1 MTIQKSHKLL
11 MIPGPIEFEPAV
23 LAALAEPTPSHVA
36 PDFIEVFGRTLD
48 NLRTVFQAP
57 DGQPFVLAG
66 SGTFAMEAAVANLL
80 EAGDRVLQINTGYFS
95 DRMAAICER
104 SGAIITQVR
113 APAIGDVPALE
124 EIEMALQQD
133 HYTLMTITHVDT
145 STGVLTDVQTL
156 AQMARSAHTLS
167 VVDGVCSVG
176 GEALPMA
183 EWDVDVA
190 LTASQ
195 KALGVP
201 PGLAIVMARPR
212 ALALFQG
219 RTQPVS
225 SYYADWSNWLPIM
238 QAYQARKPAYF
249 GTPPV
254 NLVLALDVSLAQ
266 IIAEGMDARVARHA
280 QLSAALKAALTALGL
295 SQAPARPAVA
305 AHTLSAPYFP
315 AGVDGAA
322 LLAGINAAG
331 VVLAGGLH
339 PAMRARYFRIGHMGA
354 VSGADI
360 LAAVSALEEGLRGVG
375 YTFEAGCG
383 VAAAQRVIEG

>member
-1 MTIQKSHKLL
+1 MTTQKSHKLL
-11 MIPGPIEFEPAV
+11 MIPGPIEFDPAV

-36 PDFIEVFGRTLD
+36 PDFIEVFGRALD

-66 SGTFAMEAAVANLL
+66 SGTLAMEAAVANLL

-104 SGAIITQVR
+104 AGAIVTHVR

-124 EIEMALQQD
+124 EIEMTLQQD

-145 STGVLTDVQTL
+145 STGVLTDVQSL
-156 AQMARSAHTLS
+156 ARMARSAHTLS
-167 VVDGVCSVG
+167 VVDSVCSVG

-183 EWDVDVA
+183 AWDVDVA

-212 ALALFQG
+212 ALAHFQG
-219 RTQPVS
+219 RTQPVA

-249 GTPPV
+249 GTPAV

-266 IIAEGMDARVARHA
+266 IMAEGMETRIARHA

-295 SQAPARPAVA
+295 NQLPARSAVA

-315 AGVDGAA
+315 EGVDGAQ
-322 LLAGINAAG
+322 LLSKITAAG
-331 VVLAGGLH
+331 VILAGGLH
-339 PAMRARYFRIGHMGA
+339 PALRGRYFRIGHMGA
-354 VSGADI
+354 VSAADI
-360 LAAVSALEEGLRGVG
+360 LAAVRAIEEGLQAVG
-375 YTFEAGCG
+375 YRFEAGSG
-383 VAAAQRVIEG
+383 LAAAQRVIEG

>member
-1 MTIQKSHKLL
+1 MTTQKSHKLL

-36 PDFIEVFGRTLD
+36 PDFIEVFGRVLD

-57 DGQPFVLAG
+57 AGQPFVLAG
-66 SGTFAMEAAVANLL
+66 SGTLAMEAAVANLL

-104 SGAIITQVR
+104 SGAIVTHVR
-113 APAIGDVPALE
+113 APAMGDVPALE

-145 STGVLTDVQTL
+145 STGVLTDVQRL

-183 EWDVDVA
+183 AWDVDVA

-195 KALGVP
+195 KALGAP

-212 ALALFQG
+212 ALEVFHR
-219 RTQPVS
+219 RTQPVA

-238 QAYQARKPAYF
+238 QAYQARKSAYF
-249 GTPPV
+249 GTPAV

-266 IIAEGMDARVARHA
+266 IIAEGMEARVARHQ
-280 QLSAALKAALTALGL
+280 QLSAAFQAALAALGL
-295 SQAPARPAVA
+295 SQVPVRPAVA
-305 AHTLSAPYFP
+305 AHTLSAPYYP
-315 AGVDGAA
+315 AGVEGAA
-322 LLAGINAAG
+322 LLSAISAAG
-331 VVLAGGLH
+331 VTVAGGLH
-339 PAMRARYFRIGHMGA
+339 PAIRARYFRIGHMGA
-354 VSGADI
+354 VRAADI
-360 LAAVSALEEGLRGVG
+360 LTTVRAIEEGLRDVG
-375 YTFEAGCG
+375 YAFEPGCG
-383 VAAAQRVIEG
+383 VAAAQRAIEG

>member
-1 MTIQKSHKLL
+1 
-11 MIPGPIEFEPAV
+11 
-23 LAALAEPTPSHVA
+23 
-36 PDFIEVFGRTLD
+36 
-48 NLRTVFQAP
+48 
-57 DGQPFVLAG
+57 
-66 SGTFAMEAAVANLL
+66 MEAAVANLL

-124 EIEMALQQD
+124 EIQMALQQD

-219 RTQPVS
+219 RTQPVA

-238 QAYQARKPAYF
+238 QAYQSRKPAYF

-266 IIAEGMDARVARHA
+266 IIAEGMDARVARHIR
-280 QLSAALKAALTALGL
+280 LSEAVKAALTALGL
-295 SQAPARPAVA
+295 GQAPARPAVA

-315 AGVDGAA
+315 EGVDGAA
-322 LLAGINAAG
+322 LLAKINAAG

-339 PAMRARYFRIGHMGA
+339 PAIRARYFRIGHMGA

-360 LAAVSALEEGLRGVG
+360 LAAVSAIEQGLRDVG
-375 YTFEAGCG
+375 YQFDAGSG
-383 VAAAQRVIEG
+383 LAAAQRVIEG

>member
-1 MTIQKSHKLL
+1 MTTQKSHKLL

-36 PDFIEVFGRTLD
+36 PDFIEVFGRVLD

-66 SGTFAMEAAVANLL
+66 SGTLAMEAAVANLL

-113 APAIGDVPALE
+113 APAIGDVPTLE

-183 EWDVDVA
+183 AWDVDVA

-201 PGLAIVMARPR
+201 PGLALVMARPH
-212 ALALFQG
+212 ALGVFHR
-219 RTQPVS
+219 RTQPVA

-249 GTPPV
+249 GTPAV

-266 IIAEGMDARVARHA
+266 IIAEGMEARVARHTR
-280 QLSAALKAALTALGL
+280 LSEAIKAALTALGL
-295 SQAPARPAVA
+295 GQAPARPAVA

-322 LLAGINAAG
+322 LLAKINAAG
-331 VVLAGGLH
+331 VILAGGLH
-339 PAMRARYFRIGHMGA
+339 PAMRGRYFRIGHMGA

-360 LAAVSALEEGLRGVG
+360 LATVRALEEGLRGVG
-375 YTFEAGCG
+375 YGFEAGSG
-383 VAAAQRVIEG
+383 VAAAERMIEG